1 MTDWPAEFLPASTL
15 PAGLAVERTSAVPR
29 VRDEC
34 TRVVPWAAC
43 RPAVG
48 CSSAAPPSE
57 LVVAGRT
64 DAIVPEPA
72 VERKK
77 VATVPL
83 PVAGRKRPEAVPR
96 PAAGRKSATV
106 HERVAGRN

>member
-1 MTDWPAEFLPASTL
+1 M
-15 PAGLAVERTSAVPR
+15 
-29 VRDEC
+29 RDEC

-83 PVAGRKRPEAVPR
+83 PVAGRKSAVVPELVERKKVGSVP
-96 PAAGRKSATV
+96 
-106 HERVAGRN
+106 